1 MLAEKWCMMRQA
13 HHRPATRHGGLS
25 TSSRREIS
33 RPVWVLVLA
42 DLLLTGVIVLF
53 MTYDLKG
60 SLDFA
65 LELRGRKVGAMLLVG
80 FAVAYSSVLF
90 HTITNNRILTP
101 SLMGFDALYV
111 LIQTGAAFLFGILA
125 FLAIDVRL
133 RFGIEVGIMLA
144 FAAILY
150 RLLFGRESRDLFML
164 VLAGIITG
172 TVFTSLTALIMRV
185 LDPSEFMTLQDL
197 LFANFSTI
205 NKDLLLVS
213 ATTVLVIVLFTRPLL
228 GQLDAVAIGRE
239 HAINLGVE
247 HQRLVRR
254 CLIAIAVLVS
264 VSTALVGPVAFLGL
278 LVSNMAY
285 QVTGTFRHRYTPAAA
300 GMIAAIALIGGQ
312 FILQEVFASEVR
324 LSVII
329 SFIGGTYFILLL
341 LREAGR

>member
-1 MLAEKWCMMRQA
+1 MLAERWRMVRQA
-13 HHRPATRHGGLS
+13 HHLPAVGHGRMAEL
-25 TSSRREIS
+25 S
-33 RPVWVLVLA
+33 RPVWVL
-42 DLLLTGVIVLF
+42 LLLGVLLAGVIALF

-60 SLDFA
+60 SLSFA

-111 LIQTGAAFLFGILA
+111 LIQTGAAFLFGVLA

-150 RLLFGRESRDLFML
+150 RLLFARESRDLFML
-164 VLAGIITG
+164 VLAGIVTG

-185 LDPSEFMTLQDL
+185 LDPSEFLTLQDL

-213 ATTVLVIVLFTRPLL
+213 AGAVVVIVLFTRPLL
-228 GQLDAVAIGRE
+228 RQLDAVAIGRE
-239 HAINLGVE
+239 HSINLGVD
-247 HQRLVRR
+247 HQGLVRR

-285 QVTGTFRHRYTPAAA
+285 QLTGTFRHRYTPAAA

-312 FILQEVFASEVR
+312 FLLQEVFASEIR

-341 LREAGR
+341 LREAER

>member
-1 MLAEKWCMMRQA
+1 
-13 HHRPATRHGGLS
+13 
-25 TSSRREIS
+25 
-33 RPVWVLVLA
+33 
-42 DLLLTGVIVLF
+42 
-53 MTYDLKG
+53 
-60 SLDFA
+60 
-65 LELRGRKVGAMLLVG
+65 MLLVG

-90 HTITNNRILTP
+90 HTVTNNRILTP

-111 LIQTGAAFLFGILA
+111 VIQTGAAFLFGILA

-133 RFGIEVGIMLA
+133 RFGIEVGIMLT

-150 RLLFGRESRDLFML
+150 RLMFGRENRDLFLL
-164 VLAGIITG
+164 VLAGIIIG

-197 LFANFSTI
+197 LFANFSTV

-213 ATTVLVIVLFTRPLL
+213 AGAVVVIVLLTRPLL
-228 GQLDAVAIGRE
+228 GQLDAVALGRE
-239 HAINLGVE
+239 HAINLGVD
-247 HQRLVRR
+247 HQGLVRR

-312 FILQEVFASEVR
+312 FVLQEVFASEAR

-341 LREAGR
+341 LREAGPVIEISNVTKRYGPVTVVDRVSLSPSPRGV

>member
-1 MLAEKWCMMRQA
+1 MLAERWRIA
-13 HHRPATRHGGLS
+13 SAVSHGGMA
-25 TSSRREIS
+25 EIS
-33 RPVWVLVLA
+33 RPVWVL
-42 DLLLTGVIVLF
+42 LLLGLLLAAVIALF

-60 SLDFA
+60 SLSFA

-133 RFGIEVGIMLA
+133 RFCIEVGIMLA

-150 RLLFGRESRDLFML
+150 RLLFGRENRDLFML
-164 VLAGIITG
+164 VLAGIIVG

-185 LDPSEFMTLQDL
+185 LDPSEFLTLQDL

-213 ATTVLVIVLFTRPLL
+213 AGAVVVVFLFTRPLL

-239 HAINLGVE
+239 HAINLGVD
-247 HQRLVRR
+247 HQGLVRR

-285 QVTGTFRHRYTPAAA
+285 QLTGTFRHRYTPAAA
-300 GMIAAIALIGGQ
+300 GLIAAIALIGGQ
-312 FILQEVFASEVR
+312 FLLQEVFASEVR

-329 SFIGGTYFILLL
+329 SFIGGVYLILLL